1 MATILVIDDE
11 RMICDLL
18 RSVLSAHGH
27 EVFTAISGR
36 EGLALFKQ
44 RRPRF
49 TLLDLNMPGMD
60 GIQVLQE
67 IRKINADA
75 PVIVLTGGGRD
86 ALEIRARGLGVTDF
100 LRKGAPLEALV
111 RTMDRAMQRPL
122 KVTAP
127 PPAAVSVGGALS
139 GSPKAPS
146 VLVVDDEPQIRSM
159 LSQFLTQRGYRVRVA
174 QDGPTALAMV
184 EEALPQFVILDMY
197 MPGMNGLELLRELRA
212 RKYAGG
218 VLGLTGSQDEKLLQ
232 GVLDLGAVD
241 VMGKPVDLEKVE
253 LAVQLGCLLT
263 AP

>member
-18 RSVLSAHGH
+18 RSVFSAHGH
-27 EVFTAISGR
+27 DVFTATSGR

-67 IRKINADA
+67 IRKSNADA

-111 RTMDRAMQRPL
+111 RAMDRAMQQPL
-122 KVTAP
+122 KVAAAP
-127 PPAAVSVGGALS
+127 A
-139 GSPKAPS
+139 
-146 VLVVDDEPQIRSM
+146 VLVVDDEPQIRRA
-159 LSQFLTQRGYRVRVA
+159 TDPRDQRPHGRSKR
-174 QDGPTALAMV
+174 PNCISSALV
-184 EEALPQFVILDMY
+184 KGI
-197 MPGMNGLELLRELRA
+197 G
-212 RKYAGG
+212 
-218 VLGLTGSQDEKLLQ
+218 
-232 GVLDLGAVD
+232 
-241 VMGKPVDLEKVE
+241 
-253 LAVQLGCLLT
+253 
-263 AP
+263 